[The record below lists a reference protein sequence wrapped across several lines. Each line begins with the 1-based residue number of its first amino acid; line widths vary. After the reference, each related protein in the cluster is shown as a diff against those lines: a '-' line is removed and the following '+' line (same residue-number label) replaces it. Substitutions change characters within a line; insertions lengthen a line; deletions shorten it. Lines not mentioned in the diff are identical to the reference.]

1 VLPTGRSDARRDAAT
16 AAARL
21 KERDQLIARLRL
33 RLKLIAECNRS
44 GNKCW
49 LCAQCLH
56 LAWDED

>member
-1 VLPTGRSDARRDAAT
+1 MPPIGRSDARRDAVT
-16 AAARL
+16 YAARL